1 MRKYIRLFESEDPKI
16 SRVDT
21 STFDEI
27 REIFDKNM
35 NVYSIN
41 DKDAYYLSF
50 SKDLNESNIV
60 EVFENLE
67 SLDFTY
73 FKELTEEE
81 KKKLGIIGNTIIE
94 VLPN

>member
-1 MRKYIRLFESEDPKI
+1 MKKYIRLFESEDPKI

-27 REIFDKNM
+27 KEIFDKNM

-41 DKDAYYLSF
+41 NKDAYYLSF
-50 SKDLNESNIV
+50 SKDLDESSTV

-81 KKKLGIIGNTIIE
+81 KKNLGIMGKTIIE

>member
-16 SRVDT
+16 SKIET
-21 STFDEI
+21 SIFDEI

-50 SKDLNESNIV
+50 SKDLNESSIV

>member
-27 REIFDKNM
+27 KEIFDKNM

-41 DKDAYYLSF
+41 NKDAYYLSF
-50 SKDLNESNIV
+50 SKDLDESSTV